1 MKTKITL
8 TIIGTLQVLQAILYS
23 AFAKPAIEMMFNIG
37 EEATQL
43 ALMFQYAISPAFLMI
58 GLMLLFSRNTGVEN
72 AKKLLLAIIIAYIPL
87 FIAFYCMS
95 VSPMTNMG
103 IGDFAVDI
111 VMFGLAVYTYFKP
124 KNWVKFTTK

>member
-8 TIIGTLQVLQAILYS
+8 TVIGTLQVLQPILYGP
-23 AFAKPAIEMMFNIG
+23 FAKPAIEMMFNIG

-111 VMFGLAVYTYFKP
+111 IMFGLAVYTYFKA
-124 KNWVKFTTK
+124 KN

>member
-8 TIIGTLQVLQAILYS
+8 TVIGTLQVLQALIYS

-111 VMFGLAVYTYFKP
+111 VMFGLAGYTYFKA
-124 KNWVKFTTK
+124 KN

>member
-8 TIIGTLQVLQAILYS
+8 TISGTLQVLQAILYS

-37 EEATQL
+37 EEAKQL

-58 GLMLLFSRNTGVEN
+58 GLMLLFSRNTGIEN

-103 IGDFAVDI
+103 IGDFALDI
-111 VMFGLAVYTYFKP
+111 IMFGLAVYTYFKP
-124 KNWVKFTTK
+124 KN

>member
-8 TIIGTLQVLQAILYS
+8 TIIGTLQVLQVILYS

-37 EEATQL
+37 DEATQL

-58 GLMLLFSRNTGVEN
+58 GLMLLFSRNTGIEN

-87 FIAFYCMS
+87 FIAFYYMS

-111 VMFGLAVYTYFKP
+111 VMFGLWYTLISKP
-124 KNWVKFTTK
+124 KN

>member
-1 MKTKITL
+1 MKTKTTL

-58 GLMLLFSRNTGVEN
+58 GLMLLFIRNTGVEN

-124 KNWVKFTTK
+124 KN

>member
-1 MKTKITL
+1 MKPKITL

-37 EEATQL
+37 EESTQL

-87 FIAFYCMS
+87 FIAFYYMS
-95 VSPMTNMG
+95 ISPMTNMG
-103 IGDFAVDI
+103 TEDFAVDI
-111 VMFGLAVYTYFKP
+111 VMFGLAIYTYFKP
-124 KNWVKFTTK
+124 KH

>member
-8 TIIGTLQVLQAILYS
+8 TISGTLQVLQAILYS

-124 KNWVKFTTK
+124 KN

>member
-1 MKTKITL
+1 MKTKLTL

-87 FIAFYCMS
+87 FIAFYYMS
-95 VSPMTNMG
+95 ISPMTNMG
-103 IGDFAVDI
+103 IEDFAVDI
-111 VMFGLAVYTYFKP
+111 VMFSLAVFTYLKP
-124 KNWVKFTTK
+124 KN

>member
-8 TIIGTLQVLQAILYS
+8 TVIGTLQVLQAVIYS
-23 AFAKPAIEMMFNIG
+23 AFAKSAIEMMFNIG

-124 KNWVKFTTK
+124 KN

>member
-72 AKKLLLAIIIAYIPL
+72 AKKLLLAIIIAYMPL

-103 IGDFAVDI
+103 IQDFVLDI
-111 VMFGLAVYTYFKP
+111 VMFGLAVFTYFKP
-124 KNWVKFTTK
+124 KN

>member
-23 AFAKPAIEMMFNIG
+23 AFAKPAIKMMFNIG

-58 GLMLLFSRNTGVEN
+58 GLMLLFSRNTGIEN

-111 VMFGLAVYTYFKP
+111 VMFGLAVFTYFKP
-124 KNWVKFTTK
+124 KN

>member
-23 AFAKPAIEMMFNIG
+23 AFAKPAIKMMFNIG

-58 GLMLLFSRNTGVEN
+58 GLMLLFSRNTGIEN

-111 VMFGLAVYTYFKP
+111 IMFGLAVYTYFKP
-124 KNWVKFTTK
+124 KN

>member
-23 AFAKPAIEMMFNIG
+23 AFAKAAIEMMFNIG

-124 KNWVKFTTK
+124 KN

>member
-8 TIIGTLQVLQAILYS
+8 TVIGTLEVLQAVIYS

-58 GLMLLFSRNTGVEN
+58 GLMLLFRRNTGVEN
-72 AKKLLLAIIIAYIPL
+72 AKKLLSAIIIAYIPL

-103 IGDFAVDI
+103 IGNFAVDI

-124 KNWVKFTTK
+124 KN

>member
-1 MKTKITL
+1 MKTKTTL

-23 AFAKPAIEMMFNIG
+23 AFAKPAIKMMFNIG

-124 KNWVKFTTK
+124 KN

>member
-1 MKTKITL
+1 MKTKTTL

-58 GLMLLFSRNTGVEN
+58 GLMLLFSRNAGVEN

-124 KNWVKFTTK
+124 KN

>member
-8 TIIGTLQVLQAILYS
+8 TVIGTLQVLQPILYS
-23 AFAKPAIEMMFNIG
+23 PFAKPAIEMMFNIG

-124 KNWVKFTTK
+124 KN

>member
-1 MKTKITL
+1 
-8 TIIGTLQVLQAILYS
+8 
-23 AFAKPAIEMMFNIG
+23 MFNIG

-124 KNWVKFTTK
+124 KN

>member
-23 AFAKPAIEMMFNIG
+23 AFAKPAIKMMFNIG

-124 KNWVKFTTK
+124 KN

>member
-8 TIIGTLQVLQAILYS
+8 TIIGALQVLQAILYS

-124 KNWVKFTTK
+124 KN

>member
-8 TIIGTLQVLQAILYS
+8 TIIGALQVLQAILYS
-23 AFAKPAIEMMFNIG
+23 AFAKPAIEIMFNIG

-124 KNWVKFTTK
+124 KN

>member
-8 TIIGTLQVLQAILYS
+8 TVIGTLQVLQAILYS
-23 AFAKPAIEMMFNIG
+23 AFAKPAIEIMFNIG

-111 VMFGLAVYTYFKP
+111 IMFGLAVYTYFKA
-124 KNWVKFTTK
+124 KN

>member
-8 TIIGTLQVLQAILYS
+8 TIIGALQVLQAILYS
-23 AFAKPAIEMMFNIG
+23 AFAKPAIEIMFNIG

-58 GLMLLFSRNTGVEN
+58 GLMLLFSRNTGIEN

-87 FIAFYCMS
+87 FVAFYCMS

-103 IGDFAVDI
+103 IGNFAVDI

-124 KNWVKFTTK
+124 KN

>member
-95 VSPMTNMG
+95 ISPMTNME
-103 IGDFAVDI
+103 IEDFAVDI

-124 KNWVKFTTK
+124 KN